1 MSYSSNSLRSLYIF
15 NDGFRYSLNSESSQ
29 CEQPPDIKVQLYA
42 HQKAV
47 LECMKTKE
55 NQLNL
60 GKDISG
66 SRLFSNFGILGDGV
80 GVGKSLM
87 VLGHISNLK
96 RNDTLRQAKI
106 LTDYGNSNLYCI
118 EDKDLYKDCS
128 NAGCLIVV
136 PHTLYKQWEKYIQT
150 QTKLSF
156 YGVKTKAYLEKE
168 KYEKGQLATKD
179 VVLVSNTLYGKLQT
193 IMDHERI
200 SWKRVFFDEADTLSI
215 PSTQALPRTKF
226 VWLVSASWPNL
237 LFPNTT
243 LYFSQNNMA
252 FFQNGDFDPQLVNHI
267 TSWRHRDYPGYIW
280 IQQHYHMVS
289 LPFFKSYVGNNNRH
303 RGHLVVRCRDSFI
316 QESISLPPLYT
327 HTIMCRPSVA
337 HRVVAHAISAEVRQL
352 LHAGDYTGALEQLGV
367 KSEDSMTLVQ
377 AVTENRIKELDRLQ
391 KTFDFKNSIEYS
403 SPQAKEHALNN
414 LRQKIDGLKDQIK
427 NLRERIE
434 NYKEEIC
441 PICFDEPQSA
451 VLTNCCHRIFCAAC
465 ILTSLTR
472 ANTCPLCRAV
482 IQPNELCSLSK
493 EKKEKVSKQKPDSCQ
508 PLKKTEQLL
517 KVIRETLAENKDA
530 RFLIFSRF
538 DNPLNSIGQDLAVEN
553 IRPAIVHGNK
563 DVINRTLESF
573 RKGDTRVL
581 LLNSV
586 MAGAGMNITEATHV
600 ILLHAMNHEEEKQ
613 ILGRAYRMGRQGP
626 LHLIRL
632 LHPDEITET
641 HQIAH

>member
-1 MSYSSNSLRSLYIF
+1 M
-15 NDGFRYSLNSESSQ
+15 
-29 CEQPPDIKVQLYA
+29 QLYG

-47 LECMKTKE
+47 LEAMKTKE
-55 NQLNL
+55 NQLNI
-60 GKDISG
+60 GKDVSG
-66 SRLFSNFGILGDGV
+66 SRLFSNCGILGDGV

-87 VLGHISNLK
+87 ILGHISNLK
-96 RNDTLRQAKI
+96 RNDSLRNAKI
-106 LTDYGNSNLYCI
+106 LTDYGNSNLYCV
-118 EDKDLYKDCS
+118 EEKDLYKDCS

-168 KYEKGQLATKD
+168 KYEKGQLITKD
-179 VVLVSNTLYGKLQT
+179 VVLVSNTLYGRLST
-193 IMDHERI
+193 LMDQEKI

-215 PSTQALPRTKF
+215 SSTQPLPRTKF
-226 VWLVSASWPNL
+226 VWLISASWPNL

-243 LYFSQNNMA
+243 LYFSQNNMG
-252 FFQNGDFDPQLVNHI
+252 FFQNCGFDAQLVNHI
-267 TSWRHRDYPGYIW
+267 NSWRHRDYPGYIW
-280 IQQHYHMVS
+280 VQQHYHMVS
-289 LPFFKSYVGNNNRH
+289 LPFFKSYVSNNNRH
-303 RGHLVVRCRDSFI
+303 RGNLVVRCQDSFI
-316 QESISLPPLYT
+316 QESISLPPLYS

-337 HRVVAHAISAEVRQL
+337 HRVVADAISSEVRQL

-391 KTFDFKNSIEYS
+391 KTYEFKNSIEYS
-403 SPQAKEHALNN
+403 SPQAKEHALNH
-414 LRQKIDGLKDQIK
+414 LRQKIDGLKEQIK
-427 NLRERIE
+427 HLRERIE

-451 VLTNCCHRIFCAAC
+451 VITNCCHRIFCAAC

-482 IQPNELCSLSK
+482 IQPNQLCSLTK
-493 EKKEKVSKQKPDSCQ
+493 EKKEKTSKQKEEVNQ

-517 KVIRETLAENKDA
+517 KIIRDTLLENKDA

-538 DNPLNSIGQDLAVEN
+538 DNPLNSIGQELAVEN
-553 IRPAIVHGNK
+553 IHTAIVHGNK

-581 LLNSV
+581 LLNSL

-600 ILLHAMNHEEEKQ
+600 ILIHAMNHEEEKQ
-613 ILGRAYRMGRQGP
+613 ILGRAYRMGRKGP
-626 LHLIRL
+626 LNLIRL
-632 LHPDEITET
+632 LHPDEVTET